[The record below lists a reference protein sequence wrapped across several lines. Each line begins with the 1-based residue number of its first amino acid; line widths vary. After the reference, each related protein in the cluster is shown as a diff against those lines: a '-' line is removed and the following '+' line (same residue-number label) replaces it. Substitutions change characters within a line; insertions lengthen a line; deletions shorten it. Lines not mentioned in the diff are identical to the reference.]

1 MASLDNNNETKRS
14 SSTTPTVQQQ
24 QQFIDKIQ
32 SVGGHNERLFG
43 WEI

>member
-24 QQFIDKIQ
+24 QFIDKIQ